1 MNEERLVALL
11 RTHVNRYPE
20 CGVMDMY
27 KLLHQATFGPGHLI
41 ASKKNAREWLERET
55 ESLTPVRTAPLVE
68 SVHPDGQIVR
78 LHLRPYLA
86 YGAPLKLLLEALVR
100 SAELVQGDLDIMAR
114 RWSFF
119 DGLCQGVYASRFDRQ
134 EVLLFGRTR
143 AREGW
148 PAVHHSPAYQTAYQ
162 PRYRVL
168 VRAEAENLCAKIS
181 APFEVI

>member
-1 MNEERLVALL
+1 MNDERLAALL
-11 RTHVNRYPE
+11 HIHVSRYPE

-27 KLLHQATFGPGHLI
+27 KLVHQATFGPGHLV
-41 ASKKNAREWLERET
+41 ASKKTAREWLERET
-55 ESLTPVRTAPLVE
+55 GSLTPLRKAPLVE
-68 SVHPDGQIVR
+68 SVHPDGLIVR

-86 YGAPLKLLLEALVR
+86 YGVPLKLLLEALVR
-100 SAELVQGDLDIMAR
+100 SAELVQGDPDVMAR

-119 DGLCQGVYASRFDRQ
+119 EGLCQSVYAGRFDRQ
-134 EVLLFGRTR
+134 ETVLFGRTR

-148 PAVHHSPAYQTAYQ
+148 PAVHHSPTYQAAYQ

-168 VRAEAENLCAKIS
+168 ARAEAENVSAKIS